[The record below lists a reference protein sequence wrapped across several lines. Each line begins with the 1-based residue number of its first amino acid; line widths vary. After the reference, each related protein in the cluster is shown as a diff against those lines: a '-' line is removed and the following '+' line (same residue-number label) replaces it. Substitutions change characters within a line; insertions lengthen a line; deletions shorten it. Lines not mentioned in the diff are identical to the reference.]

1 MEQNK
6 KRVPLYNRLP
16 EIYHIKDQDPE
27 PPGQLKSYLAL
38 VESVFEEIHKNIEGL
53 YHDLFIETCADWVI
67 PYIGDLLGVS
77 HLKGDP
83 RTLRADVADT
93 IALRRRKGTLAGME
107 RLTYN
112 LTGWGVHCVEL
123 RENMVWNQHLNHQ
136 RPDAGGDPP
145 YSLPSVTMHTPIRG
159 GTVTLRDPAMLSL
172 LYTPFDP
179 FAHIGDVKPPAFGN
193 IRYNLPNL
201 AIFLWRLKD
210 YRVCCSKPF
219 YRIRKSI
226 TGGYCVRFD
235 IHPLGEPVRLFNTY
249 QFDPGR
255 EPPVVTQL
263 DETPNPMPTARL
275 NEGSE
280 AGNPGEYVAV
290 DTYDPVNTD
299 ISALDISDVGLQLHL
314 PEPGF
319 SGEIWPSPSAAWTIR
334 GANLCA
340 WEEGVTPSVK
350 NRDIIIDP
358 VIGRLIIGVASIG
371 EANALK
377 NHLLVTYT
385 YGAVGPVGAHPI
397 SRLSLPREWYDDEV
411 KTIEVTFQDGS
422 TELKDALNKI
432 NDPLY
437 QEHPVLILIRDNR
450 TYELD
455 IGDVEPSL
463 QKSEG
468 GEISLL
474 LRKSLIIRAADDQR
488 PVIKLVRPLRFRPE
502 KVKGADAD
510 EQEELEARIAQLT
523 VHLQGLYLTRGD
535 DWDADFAPNPQ
546 DVPLVARAAL
556 HRLEIVGCTLD
567 PGGYKKLDDTRSLIY
582 ASVNLKED
590 RGFPEGTPEE
600 EEIKKAFEEIPEIVI
615 QRSVTGPLLIDTN
628 YQLSLTQSIIDA
640 GKGVNDS
647 PEDKFA
653 VSGAEDPVDKW
664 GPPTQFEGITVF
676 GRMRV
681 ESIKGKGGIFVH
693 TLEVLQHQKGCIKS
707 SYFSGIGDR
716 LPQNH
721 GCVKATEAELL
732 FVSEI
737 FGQPAYGQLHHTTDF
752 RIKERGPDDDAMG
765 AFGFLM
771 EAHKWRNL
779 KIRFREFMPVG
790 ERPLLIPVS

>member
-1 MEQNK
+1 MENK
-6 KRVPLYNRLP
+6 QKRVPLYERLP
-16 EIYHIKDQDPE
+16 EIYRIKDQE
-27 PPGQLKSYLAL
+27 QNPPGQLKSYLAL
-38 VESVFEEIHKNIEGL
+38 VETVFAEIHKNIENL
-53 YHDLFIETCADWVI
+53 YHDLFIDTCDNWVI

-83 RTLRADVADT
+83 ATLRADVADT

-112 LTGWGVHCVEL
+112 LTRWGVHCVEL
-123 RENMVWNQHLNHQ
+123 RENLVWNQHLNHQ
-136 RPDAGGDPP
+136 RPDAGGAPP
-145 YSLPSVTMHTPIRG
+145 YGLPAVTRFTPIRG

-179 FAHIGDVKPPAFGN
+179 FAHITDVKPPAFGT

-249 QFDPGR
+249 QFDPDR

-263 DETPNPMPTARL
+263 DETPNPIPTARL
-275 NEGSE
+275 NEDSE

-290 DTYDPVNTD
+290 DTYDPVNAD
-299 ISALDISDVGLQLHL
+299 ISALDISDAGLQLHL
-314 PEPGF
+314 PESEF
-319 SGEIWPSPSAAWTIR
+319 SGEIWPSPSGTWTIR

-340 WEEGVTPSVK
+340 WEEGVKPTIK

-385 YGAVGPVGAHPI
+385 YGAAGPVGAHPI
-397 SRLSLPREWYDDEV
+397 SRGPSPSTFNDETIQ
-411 KTIEVTFQDGS
+411 TIEVQFADGN
-422 TELKDALNKI
+422 EGLKNALSMADMANATS
-432 NDPLY
+432 
-437 QEHPVLILIRDNR
+437 PVVIQIPYSI

-455 IGDVEPSL
+455 IKDVTGVED
-463 QKSEG
+463 KDG
-468 GEISLL
+468 NYTFLL
-474 LRKSLIIRAADDQR
+474 NKSLIIRAADNQR
-488 PVIKLVRPLRFRPE
+488 PVIKLARPLRFRP
-502 KVKGADAD
+502 KNPQD
-510 EQEELEARIAQLT
+510 ELDVRLE
-523 VHLQGLYLTRGD
+523 GLYLTRD
-535 DWDADFAPNPQ
+535 KNKWNANFPTEPQ
-546 DVPLVARAAL
+546 KEPLVARAAL
-556 HRLEIVGCTLD
+556 NRLEIIDCTLD
-567 PGGYKKLDDTRSLIY
+567 PGGYKKLDETRVPIY
-582 ASVNLKED
+582 RSVKLNAGYDFTEP
-590 RGFPEGTPEE
+590 GEQNTFNQ
-600 EEIKKAFEEIPEIVI
+600 IPEISI
-615 QRSVTGPLLIDTN
+615 KRSITGPLLMDTD
-628 YQLSLTQSIIDA
+628 YRLFLTDSIIDA
-640 GKGVNDS
+640 GIGVNDN
-647 PEDKFA
+647 PGDKFS
-653 VSGAEDPVDKW
+653 VSGSEDPVDKW

-676 GRMRV
+676 GRVRV
-681 ESIKGKGGIFVH
+681 EQMSGKGGIFVH
-693 TLEVLQHQKGCIKS
+693 TLEVLNHQVGCIKF
-707 SYFSGIGDR
+707 SYFSGNGDR

-721 GCVKATEAELL
+721 GCVKGTEAILR

-737 FGQPAYGQLHHTTDF
+737 FGQSAYGQLHHTTDF
-752 RIKERGPDDDAMG
+752 RIRERGPGDDAMG
-765 AFGFLM
+765 AFGFLL

-779 KIRFREFMPVG
+779 QIRFREFMPVG
-790 ERPLLIPVS
+790 VRPLLIPVT